1 MGRGCNAPIPTVH
14 RAPGH
19 EPLTPDPHAW
29 IDGERDRLISEL
41 ADCCRFPSVS
51 ATASPAREE
60 LAGWLENR
68 LEGLLGTVERFE
80 PDGCA
85 PIVLAE
91 TRGRGSGR
99 LLLYSHYDVQPA
111 EPLEAWTT
119 PPFVPEIRDGAL
131 FARGVCD
138 DKADVMARI
147 HALEAWRA
155 CHGEFPFTIA
165 WICEGDEEIGSPG
178 MPELIEER
186 REWLMADGCLWES
199 YLRRG
204 DGDPEIGFGCRGMLH
219 VELSLQLLAGDQ
231 HSAFAAVY
239 RSAPAELA
247 RALASLV
254 DATGRVQIAGFHDAI
269 REPGAEEQTA
279 LASLPVVEGNSVRLA
294 DSSPF
299 VVEDPGELRRRLV
312 YEPTANITGMWSGA
326 SDGSVKTIVPACASA
341 RVDFRL
347 VPDQRPDEIA
357 ELLRAHLDSGG
368 FHQIGVKVLT
378 AIPAARSPLG
388 TALGRAATRA
398 AQETMGRPHRYPI
411 IPGSGPMHLF
421 AERLGIPTITGP
433 GSTRLDSGM
442 HAPNEH
448 ARISD
453 YLDHVHFT
461 LRTLELLA
469 EEGF

>member
-1 MGRGCNAPIPTVH
+1 MRRGCNAPIPTTCH
-14 RAPGH
+14 APGH
-19 EPLTPDPHAW
+19 KPLTPDPHAW
-29 IDGERDRLISEL
+29 IDGERDRLVAEL

-68 LEGLLGTVERFE
+68 LEGVLEKVERFE
-80 PDGCA
+80 PPDCA

-91 TRGRGSGR
+91 TRGRRSGR

-119 PPFVPEIRDGAL
+119 PPFVPQIRDGAL
-131 FARGVCD
+131 YARGVCD

-147 HALEAWRA
+147 HALDAWQA
-155 CHGEFPFTIA
+155 CYGELPFTIA

-178 MPELIEER
+178 IPALIDQR
-186 REWLMADGCLWES
+186 REWLTADGCLWES

-204 DGDPEIGFGCRGMLH
+204 DGEPEIGFGCRGLLH
-219 VELSLQLLAGDQ
+219 VELSLQLLAADQ

-239 RSAPAELA
+239 RSASAELA
-247 RALASLV
+247 RALGSLV
-254 DATGRVQIAGFHDAI
+254 DAAGRVQIPGFHDAI
-269 REPGAEEQTA
+269 REPGPEERAA
-279 LASLPVVEGNSVRLA
+279 LAGLPAVEGDSARLA
-294 DSSPF
+294 DISPF
-299 VVEDPGELRRRLV
+299 VVDDPVELTRRLV

-326 SDGSVKTIVPACASA
+326 TDGSVKTIVPASAAA

-347 VPDQRPDEIA
+347 VPDQRPDEA
-357 ELLRAHLDSGG
+357 VDLLRTHLDAQG
-368 FHQIGVKVLT
+368 FREIQLRVLT
-378 AIPAARSPLG
+378 AMPAARSPLDTG
-388 TALGRAATRA
+388 LGRAVTRA
-398 AQETMGRPHRYPI
+398 AQETMGSPHRYPI

-421 AERLGIPTITGP
+421 AEGLGIPTITGP

-461 LRTLELLA
+461 LRTFELLA